1 MKKTITTLILLV
13 FIASLFSFA
22 AIARDGSNESGQ
34 DDDLEDESEI
44 EDNSDD
50 INETEETDSDIED
63 DTGSEG
69 SDELEDESDDTNETE
84 DETDDSSGKENKNRN
99 ETSAVNQERSQE
111 MRQNMANMQ
120 VKGQD
125 DLEEKEGKVYMN
137 GKEVKVMPSTA
148 SARALEVLGAKCEER
163 NCTIEL
169 KEVGQGNETRLAY
182 EVKTQKE
189 VRVLGFIKTK
199 MQVEAQIDAENGE
212 VIQTKRPWWSFLAKE
227 DNEAEVTA

>member
-1 MKKTITTLILLV
+1 MSCLVSAQGQQGANEEAGQGIQVIATIATQEQNM
-13 FIASLFSFA
+13 
-22 AIARDGSNESGQ
+22 G
-34 DDDLEDESEI
+34 
-44 EDNSDD
+44 
-50 INETEETDSDIED
+50 EEMQ
-63 DTGSEG
+63 
-69 SDELEDESDDTNETE
+69 NQVVV
-84 DETDDSSGKENKNRN
+84 
-99 ETSAVNQERSQE
+99 ANQERSQE

-199 MQVEAQIDAENGE
+199 MQVEAQVDAENGE

-227 DNEAEVTA
+227 EDEAETTA